1 MDKILYGAG
10 VYDTASRSFQ
20 NRFVLLRKS
29 KILSVTETEPCG
41 MDAQR
46 IDCRGLL
53 LLPGLVD
60 VHTHGRAGFDF
71 SSVDEANTDAMLL
84 SYAKAGT
91 TSVMATLASAPYAE
105 WIGAAGMLAAHA
117 RNPHPVAHILGIHYE
132 GRFLSEQR
140 RGAHAAELLA
150 SPSCEELHEMLRA
163 AAGVPVHISLA
174 PELPGSEAFVRE
186 AVRCGATVGIA
197 HTDCTYEEAAAALD
211 WGASSFTHTYNAMS
225 PLHHRAPGCIGA
237 SLLADGAWSE
247 LICDGMHSHPAMS
260 RLLARMKPDGRLVLI
275 TDSMEAAGCPDGHY
289 SIAGLPVVVRDGR
302 ALTVEGK
309 LAGSTLTLWQGLLNF
324 MRFTDTPLEDA
335 LIAATAAPARMVGAF
350 TQCGSIEAGKNADL
364 LLVRRAAELKLEA
377 VFCGGE
383 LLD

>member
-1 MDKILYGAG
+1 MDKILCGAA

-20 NRFVLLRKS
+20 NRFVTLRGAR
-29 KILSVTETEPCG
+29 ILSVTETEPSLA
-41 MDAQR
+41 DAQR

-71 SSVDEANTDAMLL
+71 SSVGEADTDGVLL

-91 TSVMATLASAPYAE
+91 TSVMATLASAPYE
-105 WIGAAGMLAAHA
+105 KWLAAAHMLAVHA
-117 RNPHPVAHILGIHYE
+117 LQPHPGAHILGIHYE
-132 GRFLSEQR
+132 GRFLSENR
-140 RGAHAAELLA
+140 RGAHAAKLLA
-150 SPSCEELHEMLRA
+150 APSAAELHDMLRA
-163 AAGVPVHISLA
+163 SSGVLTHISLA
-174 PELPGSEAFVRE
+174 PELEGSEPFIRE
-186 AVRCGATVGIA
+186 AVRLGATVGIA
-197 HTDCTYEEAAAALD
+197 HTDCTFEEAQAALS
-211 WGASSFTHTYNAMS
+211 WGAVSFTHTYNAMS

-237 SLLADGAWSE
+237 SLLSDGAYSE
-247 LICDGMHSHPAMS
+247 LICDGMHSHPEMS

-275 TDSMEAAGCPDGHY
+275 TDSMEATGCPDGNY
-289 SIAGLPVVVRDGR
+289 SIAGLPVVVKDGR

-324 MRFTDTPLEDA
+324 MRFTGTPLEDA

-350 TQCGSIEAGKNADL
+350 PQCGSIDAGKNADL
-364 LLVRRAAELKLEA
+364 LLVRKTPEYALEA

-383 LLD
+383 LLG